1 MLVNAGPTREY
12 IDTVRFLS
20 NASSGRMG
28 YAVARQATQAG
39 HQVVLV
45 SGPVAI
51 EPPAGVELVQ
61 VVSADEMLDACR
73 TAFDG
78 CEAAVLTAA
87 VCDYRPV
94 RRHGRKLKKGPDRQ
108 SLELEPTP
116 DIAAELGA
124 RKGERVLVGFALED
138 HEARVNA
145 EGKLAAKRFDAI
157 VLNSPASLGAEEA
170 SVEFFVTPA
179 PVVGGAH
186 PTGWSGP
193 FHGTKDEVA
202 GEVVRLVQRLVGET
216 GKRKNAE
223 TEPRP

>member
-94 RRHGRKLKKGPDRQ
+94 HRHRQKLKKGPDRQ
-108 SLELEPTP
+108 SLEMEPTP
-116 DIAAELGA
+116 DIAACLGA
-124 RKGERVLVGFALED
+124 SKGERVLVGFALED
-138 HEARVNA
+138 HDARAHA

-157 VLNSPASLGAEEA
+157 VLNSPATLGAEEA
-170 SVEFFVTPA
+170 SVEFFVAPA
-179 PVVGGAH
+179 PVVGSAH

-193 FHGTKDEVA
+193 FRGTKDEVA
-202 GEVVRLVQRLVGET
+202 CEIVRLVERLVGET
-216 GKRKNAE
+216 QK

>member
-1 MLVNAGPTREY
+1 MRMLVNAGPTREY

-28 YAVARQATQAG
+28 YAVARQARQAG

-51 EPPAGVELVQ
+51 EPPAGVELVH
-61 VVSADEMLDACR
+61 VVSAAEMLEACR

-138 HEARVNA
+138 HDARAHA

-216 GKRKNAE
+216 R
-223 TEPRP
+223 